1 MADQTDL
8 MDAAVDSAVAAFD
21 VFVAGEAE
29 DGSRLLTFDPRTP
42 VSATVVW
49 REGAPDALLTVTQ
62 AEPRAAIT
70 AMTTKMVNSAAMN
83 NRLTGAGHSDR
94 CLSAR
99 PPCRRGRNRCCRWPL
114 DPTG

>member
-62 AEPRAAIT
+62 AEQETPGSVAKARQDQNATRA
-70 AMTTKMVNSAAMN
+70 
-83 NRLTGAGHSDR
+83 
-94 CLSAR
+94 
-99 PPCRRGRNRCCRWPL
+99 P
-114 DPTG
+114 